1 MHLSLR
7 LFHESVHQQFL
18 FKSCNALKK
27 TNEWAQLTSE
37 FFDALQLMN
46 KNQLSTSHGMM
57 FLFHTCWDFPS
68 WQTHFRDW
76 KQMTVKIYHSYRD
89 TNDRTSMWKFQ
100 YVQYEIKWWFW
111 RHTCTCSCKLWPLR
125 ATIIY
130 IHLHV
135 ISPNSITPES
145 NITVMRIKEMITNW
159 RDSWFSDTGPSQYQ
173 RKCIE
178 KWCWGIKD
186 YSK

>member
-1 MHLSLR
+1 MLLN
-7 LFHESVHQQFL
+7 FHASIIEIVPWKCTPTIFIQELQCIKKN
-18 FKSCNALKK
+18 KSCNALKK

-76 KQMTVKIYHSYRD
+76 KQMTVKIYHSSRD

-125 ATIIY
+125 VTIIY
-130 IHLHV
+130 IHLHA
-135 ISPNSITPES
+135 ISPNSITPE
-145 NITVMRIKEMITNW
+145 TLP
-159 RDSWFSDTGPSQYQ
+159 SW
-173 RKCIE
+173 E
-178 KWCWGIKD
+178 
-186 YSK
+186 